1 MKSAL
6 CYLREYDLIK
16 SKKLR
21 FLPFHL
27 DFYFQHKNDMKA
39 TGPYQSV
46 KWISSSSDG
55 FLRVNN
61 CAKDVFA
68 QIADKKCN
76 MISIFGLA
84 RQGKSFLMNCLANE
98 DSIFTVSDKMDP
110 VMLRFTFKNN

>member
-1 MKSAL
+1 MRSRDYK
-6 CYLREYDLIK
+6 
-16 SKKLR
+16 
-21 FLPFHL
+21 
-27 DFYFQHKNDMKA
+27 
-39 TGPYQSV
+39 SV

-55 FLRVNN
+55 VLRLNED
-61 CAKDVFA
+61 AKDAFA
-68 QIADKKCN
+68 EITEKKCN